1 MNPRL
6 MAAIMTGCLSHRE
19 ARVMLAVS
27 AGAWSAGSAAKA
39 TGLDRAH
46 CTRAI
51 RALVA
56 DGWLR
61 RDEAGHVLPV
71 DNLPPVVPIEH
82 QPVVPQE
89 HQGGA
94 DRASPPVPRK
104 HHPAAERAPGA
115 EAAPPRQA
123 APVADSRPVVPQQH
137 QPLARARA
145 SGGCSSSTTT
155 TTTATEHAALVFP
168 RGFTSAQETAARRTL
183 ASANGCAQALL
194 DELAGRMALR
204 PVANP
209 LAYLRRLAECAA
221 RGEFHPEAGIAVA
234 EARRREEAQR
244 LRRKETEDA
253 VARDI
258 ARRPPPP
265 GALDA
270 IRRAARAGRAQ

>member
-6 MAAIMTGCLSHRE
+6 MVAIMTGRVSHRE
-19 ARVMLAVS
+19 ARVMLAVA

-51 RALVA
+51 RSLAA
-56 DGWLR
+56 AGWLR
-61 RDEAGHVLPV
+61 RDASGRTMPV
-71 DNLPPVVPIEH
+71 DNPQPLVPEEH
-82 QPVVPQE
+82 HPLVPQE

-94 DRASPPVPRK
+94 DKASPPVPQK
-104 HHPAAERAPGA
+104 HHPAAERAPDA
-115 EAAPPRQA
+115 DKAPAPEA
-123 APVADSRPVVPQQH
+123 APVAESRPVVPQEH
-137 QPLARARA
+137 QPFAHARA

-155 TTTATEHAALVFP
+155 TTEPAALVFP
-168 RGFTSAQETAARRTL
+168 RGFTPAQETAARRTL
-183 ASANGCAQALL
+183 ARANGCAQALL

-209 LAYLRRLAECAA
+209 LAYLRRQAECAA

-234 EARRREEAQR
+234 EARRREEAHR

-258 ARRPPPP
+258 AKRPPPP

-270 IRRAARAGRAQ
+270 IRRAARAGRTAQ

>member
-1 MNPRL
+1 VNPRL
-6 MAAIMTGCLSHRE
+6 MAAIMTGRVSHRE
-19 ARVMLAVS
+19 ARVMLAVA
-27 AGAWSAGSAAKA
+27 AGVWSAGSAARA

-46 CTRAI
+46 CTRAL
-51 RALVA
+51 RSLVSA
-56 DGWLR
+56 GWLR
-61 RDEAGHVLPV
+61 RDETGRVISV
-71 DNLPPVVPIEH
+71 DNPPAPVPEEH
-82 QPVVPQE
+82 HLLVPQE

-94 DRASPPVPRK
+94 DKASPPMPQK

-115 EAAPPRQA
+115 ESAPAPQA
-123 APVADSRPVVPQQH
+123 APVAASRPVVPQEH

-155 TTTATEHAALVFP
+155 TTEPAALVFP
-168 RGFTSAQETAARRTL
+168 RGFTPAQETAARRTL
-183 ASANGCAQALL
+183 ARANGCAQALL

-234 EARRREEAQR
+234 EARRREEAHR

-258 ARRPPPP
+258 AKRPPPP

>member
-6 MAAIMTGCLSHRE
+6 MAAIMTGRLSHRE
-19 ARVMLAVS
+19 ARVMLAVA
-27 AGAWSAGSAAKA
+27 AGAWSAGSVARA

-51 RALVA
+51 RSLAA
-56 DGWLR
+56 AGWLR
-61 RDEAGHVLPV
+61 RDESGRAVPL
-71 DNLPPVVPIEH
+71 DNPPLVPEEH
-82 QPVVPQE
+82 HLMVPQE

-94 DRASPPVPRK
+94 DSASPPVPQK

-115 EAAPPRQA
+115 EEAPAPEA
-123 APVADSRPVVPQQH
+123 APVANSRPVVPQEH
-137 QPLARARA
+137 QPFVHARA

-155 TTTATEHAALVFP
+155 TTEPAALVFP
-168 RGFTSAQETAARRTL
+168 RGFTPAQETAARRTL
-183 ASANGCAQALL
+183 ARANGCAQALL

-221 RGEFHPEAGIAVA
+221 RGAFHPEAGIAVA
-234 EARRREEAQR
+234 EARRREEAHR

-258 ARRPPPP
+258 AKRPPPP

>member
-1 MNPRL
+1 
-6 MAAIMTGCLSHRE
+6 MAAIMTGRLSLRE
-19 ARVMLAVS
+19 TRVMLAVA
-27 AGAWSAGSAAKA
+27 AGAWSAGSAAKV

-51 RALVA
+51 RSLVA
-56 DGWLR
+56 AGWLR
-61 RDEAGHVLPV
+61 RDESGRAVPV
-71 DNLPPVVPIEH
+71 DNPPPLVPEEH
-82 QPVVPQE
+82 HLLVSQE
-89 HQGGA
+89 HQWGA
-94 DRASPPVPRK
+94 DTASPPVPQQ
-104 HHPAAERAPGA
+104 HHPDAERAPGA
-115 EAAPPRQA
+115 AEAPAPEA
-123 APVADSRPVVPQQH
+123 APVADSRPVVPQEH
-137 QPLARARA
+137 QPLARAHA

-155 TTTATEHAALVFP
+155 TTESAALVFP
-168 RGFTSAQETAARRTL
+168 RGFTPAQEAAARSTL
-183 ASANGCAQALL
+183 PRANGCAQALL
-194 DELAGRMALR
+194 DELAGRMAMR

-258 ARRPPPP
+258 AKRPPPP